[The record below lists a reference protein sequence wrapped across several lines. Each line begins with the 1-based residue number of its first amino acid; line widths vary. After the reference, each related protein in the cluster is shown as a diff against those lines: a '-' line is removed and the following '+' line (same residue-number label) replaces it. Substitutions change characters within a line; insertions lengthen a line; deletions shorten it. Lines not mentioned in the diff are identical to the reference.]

1 MTEVSE
7 KISQLKELKRYL
19 ALKYDDEVSVHL
31 SYTAFDREEAVGACL
46 LVSYKWNSFKIK
58 LVGDGSVIYSYNY
71 LNNPIRFVSISG
83 VSVVEFCKKL
93 KYELHRRYKKLH

>member
-31 SYTAFDREEAVGACL
+31 SLSIGERQSVLVCL
-46 LVSYKWNSFKIK
+46 F
-58 LVGDGSVIYSYNY
+58 
-71 LNNPIRFVSISG
+71 PISG
-83 VSVVEFCKKL
+83 ILS
-93 KYELHRRYKKLH
+93 R

>member
-19 ALKYDDEVSVHL
+19 ALKYDDEVSVPL
-31 SYTAFDREEAVGACL
+31 SYTVFDRGGAVGACL
-46 LVSYKWNSFKIK
+46 LVSYNKWNSFKLK
-58 LVGDGSVIYSYNY
+58 LVGDGSVVYSYNY
-71 LNNPIRFVSISG
+71 LNNPISG

-93 KYELHRRYKKLH
+93 KYELHRRYKNYIS

>member
-19 ALKYDDEVSVHL
+19 ALKYGDGVSVPL
-31 SYTAFDREEAVGACL
+31 SYTVFDRGEAVGACL
-46 LVSYKWNSFKIK
+46 LVSYKWNSFKLK

-71 LNNPIRFVSISG
+71 LNNPISG

-93 KYELHRRYKKLH
+93 KYELHRGIKNYIS

>member
-1 MTEVSE
+1 MTGVSE

-19 ALKYDDEVSVHL
+19 ALKYGDEVSVPL
-31 SYTAFDREEAVGACL
+31 SYTVGACL
-46 LVSYKWNSFKIK
+46 LVSYKWNSFKLK
-58 LVGDGSVIYSYNY
+58 LVGGGSVIYSYNY
-71 LNNPIRFVSISG
+71 LNNPISG

>member
-31 SYTAFDREEAVGACL
+31 SYTAFDRG
-46 LVSYKWNSFKIK
+46 
-58 LVGDGSVIYSYNY
+58 
-71 LNNPIRFVSISG
+71 
-83 VSVVEFCKKL
+83 
-93 KYELHRRYKKLH
+93 